1 MLMVSVCWE
10 LQENH
15 GDGFSLLCD
24 VRELSFEDRT
34 RDGEMPEVSSF
45 SYLMISAFCWLVR

>member
-34 RDGEMPEVSSF
+34 RDGEMSEVSSF